1 MTQILAVIDG
11 SIYSTSVCDH
21 AAWIAQRLQLS
32 VEVVHVLGRRDVS
45 SQPTNLS
52 GSIGLG
58 ARTELLDELAE
69 LDASRAR
76 LAQKRG
82 RAILEDAKERLNADG
97 VTEVA
102 TRLRHGEIVETVQ
115 DFETDAEV
123 IVIGKR
129 GEAADFNSL
138 HLGSNLE
145 RIVRS
150 THKPIFVASRE
161 FKPIKRFLLA
171 FDGGNSATLAV
182 ERLAALPQFA
192 DLTCQLLYVGNAS
205 TELQRQLEGA
215 QATLQ
220 QAGFTVEA
228 EVIPGQAEAVIADRV
243 ESDHIDLLVMGAYG
257 HSRIRNLI
265 IGSTTTH
272 MLQLCRVP
280 VILFR

>member
-1 MTQILAVIDG
+1 MTQLLAVIDG
-11 SIYSTSVCDH
+11 SIYSKSVCDH
-21 AAWIAQRLQLS
+21 AAWIAQRLKLP
-32 VEVVHVLGRRDVS
+32 VEVLHVLGRRDVS

-58 ARTELLDELAE
+58 ARSELLDELAE
-69 LDASRAR
+69 LDAQKAR
-76 LAQKRG
+76 LARKRG
-82 RAILEDAKERLNADG
+82 RAILEDAKARLEADG
-97 VTEVA
+97 IADAV

-115 DFETDAEV
+115 DFEVDAQL

-129 GEAADFNSL
+129 GEAADFNTL

-150 THKPIFVASRE
+150 THKPILVASRE
-161 FKPIKRFLLA
+161 FRPIRRFLLA

-182 ERLAALPQFA
+182 ERVAALSQFA
-192 DLTCQLLYVGNAS
+192 DLECHLLYAGNPS
-205 TELQRQLEGA
+205 TEVQRQLEGA

-220 QAGFTVEA
+220 QAGFTVHTESFPGHP
-228 EVIPGQAEAVIADRV
+228 ETVISEKVAADQM
-243 ESDHIDLLVMGAYG
+243 DLLVMGAYG
-257 HSRIRNLI
+257 HSRIRSLI

-280 VILFR
+280 VLLYR

>member
-1 MTQILAVIDG
+1 MTQLLAVIDG
-11 SIYSTSVCDH
+11 SIYSKSVCDH
-21 AAWIAQRLQLS
+21 AAWIAQRLKLP

-58 ARTELLDELAE
+58 ARSELLDELAE
-69 LDASRAR
+69 LDAQKAR

-82 RAILEDAKERLNADG
+82 RAILEDAKARLEADG
-97 VTEVA
+97 IADAV

-115 DFETDAEV
+115 DFEADAEL
-123 IVIGKR
+123 IVVGKR
-129 GEAADFNSL
+129 GEAADFNTL

-161 FKPIKRFLLA
+161 FRPIKRFLLA

-182 ERLAALPQFA
+182 ERVAALSQFV
-192 DLTCQLLYVGNAS
+192 DLECHLLYAGNPS
-205 TELQRQLEGA
+205 TEIQRQLEGA
-215 QATLQ
+215 QAILAQ
-220 QAGFTVEA
+220 SGFTVHTE
-228 EVIPGQAEAVIADRV
+228 ITPGNVETVIADKV
-243 ESDHIDLLVMGAYG
+243 VADQMDLLVMGAYG
-257 HSRIRNLI
+257 HSRIRSLI

-272 MLQLCRVP
+272 MLQLCKVP
-280 VILFR
+280 VLLYR